1 MNSLVRALMQKE
13 SITKEET
20 IDSIKET
27 FPMMDDGADPE
38 DILLNEFGLEPDYV
52 DDYLAM
58 YEKET
63 E

>member
-1 MNSLVRALMQKE
+1 MNSLVRALMRRE
-13 SITKEET
+13 NIEKEEA
-20 IDSIKET
+20 IEMIQST
-27 FPMMDDGADPE
+27 FGMMDDGADPE
-38 DILLNEFGLEPDYV
+38 DILLDEFGLEPDYI

>member
-1 MNSLVRALMQKE
+1 MNSLVRALMRRE
-13 SITKEET
+13 NIEKEEA
-20 IDSIKET
+20 IEMIRAT
-27 FPMMDDGADPE
+27 FCMMDDGADPE
-38 DILLNEFGLEPDYV
+38 DILLDEFGLEPDYI

>member
-1 MNSLVRALMQKE
+1 MNSLVRAVMRRE
-13 SITKEET
+13 GITEEEA

-27 FPMMDDGADPE
+27 FPMMDEGQCPE
-38 DILLNEFGLEPDYV
+38 EILIDQFSLEPDYL

-58 YEKET
+58 YDRET

>member
-1 MNSLVRALMQKE
+1 MNSLVRALMRRE
-13 SITKEET
+13 DIGKEEA
-20 IDSIKET
+20 IEMIQST
-27 FPMMDDGADPE
+27 FCMMDDGADPE
-38 DILLNEFGLEPDYV
+38 DILLDEFGLEPDYI